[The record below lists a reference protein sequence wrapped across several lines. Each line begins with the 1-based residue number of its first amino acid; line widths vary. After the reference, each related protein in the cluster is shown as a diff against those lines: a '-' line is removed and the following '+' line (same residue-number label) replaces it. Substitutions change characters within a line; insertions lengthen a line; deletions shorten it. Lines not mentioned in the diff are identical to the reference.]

1 MHDLILESHIDELS
15 SCIGFTII
23 INCIQ
28 TFVEEATKIDFYYQI
43 VELCFIYLLRVF
55 VQDTKNRIAHYQSAV
70 TELIRFLY
78 DALFSPYYLTV
89 TKTKQS
95 DTAKQ
100 LISVHYQ
107 TDRIV
112 LMEYV
117 MSLFALLCYNC

>member
-1 MHDLILESHIDELS
+1 M
-15 SCIGFTII
+15 C
-23 INCIQ
+23 
-28 TFVEEATKIDFYYQI
+28 FV
-43 VELCFIYLLRVF
+43 YLLRVF
-55 VQDTKNRIAHYQSAV
+55 VQDTKNRIIRYKSAV

-78 DALFSPYYLTV
+78 DALFSPFYLTV
-89 TKTKQS
+89 TKNKQY

-100 LISVHYQ
+100 LVSIHYQ